1 MGDMPNIVKILHEEE
16 KLGELIPIIDIVE
29 QKKAEQAIKHSL
41 GFEKTVS
48 VVSSLFVLNYDTDD
62 AINTS
67 LSEIGSFTGASRVQ
81 LFLLRDNETIMDNTY
96 EWCNKEVSPQKDNL
110 QNISTEMLPWWIGK
124 LRNGE
129 VIHIEDVS
137 KMHSEASFE
146 KEMLRTQDVKSLLVF
161 PLKIGEKLNG
171 FIRLD
176 NVFVTGKWSY
186 EDFAILRVCSEIIGN
201 VLERRRMEGA
211 LRESEERYK
220 AIFEQSLDGLYIHDF
235 EGNFIDAN
243 PVALKMLGYT
253 KEEISS
259 LNFSSLL
266 NEGQIPMIQEAI
278 KELLMTETDKGI
290 TEYHLKRADGTYVW
304 VEIKVSVIYKDRK
317 PCAVQGIVR
326 DITER
331 KRMIEKSEKYQWE
344 IEQQNIKLKEIDHIK
359 SNFLNV
365 ISHELRTP
373 MVSIKGYVQML
384 SKGVLGEITEE
395 QKKSLEIVL
404 RNTNRL
410 DCLIQ
415 DVLDL
420 SQLESGTMEFVPEE
434 TNVQKLID
442 ELTEAMQS
450 SADLKNI
457 KINREL
463 EENLPSL
470 NIDSERIKQ
479 VIINLI
485 NNAIK
490 FSPDG
495 SIINIKAKMNVDDIL
510 FEVQDFGCGIPKDKQ
525 AKIFETFYQ
534 ADSSMNRL
542 FSGAGLG
549 LSISKNIIHTHKG
562 KIWVESN
569 LNEGSTFRFT
579 LPVESVKDTEG
590 RFKEVDV
597 FRLEK

>member
-1 MGDMPNIVKILHEEE
+1 MADKPDIVKILHEEE
-16 KLGELIPIIDIVE
+16 KLGEIIPIIDIAE
-29 QKKAEQAIKHSL
+29 QKKTEKAIKHSL

-48 VVSSLFVLNYDTDD
+48 VVSSLFALNYDTDD

-67 LSEIGSFTGASRVQ
+67 LSEIGSFTGASRVH
-81 LFLLRDNETIMDNTY
+81 LFLLRDNETIMDNTH
-96 EWCNKEVSPQKDNL
+96 EWYNKEVSPQKDKL
-110 QNISTEMLPWWIGK
+110 QNIFTEMLPWWMGK

-129 VIHIEDVS
+129 NIHIEDVS

-146 KEMLRTQDVKSLLVF
+146 KEMLETQDVKSLLVF

-186 EDFAILRVCSEIIGN
+186 EDFTILRVCSEIIGN
-201 VLERRRMEGA
+201 ALERRQVEGV
-211 LRESEERYK
+211 LRESEERYRI
-220 AIFEQSLDGLYIHDF
+220 IFERSLDGLYIHDF

-266 NEGQIPMIQEAI
+266 NEGEIPMVQEAI
-278 KELLMTETDKGI
+278 KELLRTGTDKGI
-290 TEYHLKRADGTYVW
+290 TEYYLKRADGTYIW
-304 VEIKVSVIYKDRK
+304 VEIKASVIYKDRK
-317 PCAVQGIVR
+317 PCGVQGIVR

-331 KRMIEKSEKYQWE
+331 KRMIEESEKYQWE
-344 IEQQNIKLKEIDHIK
+344 IEQQNIKLKELDHIK
-359 SNFLNV
+359 SDLFTV
-365 ISHELRTP
+365 TSHEIRAP
-373 MVSIKGYVQML
+373 MTSMKGYVQML
-384 SKGVLGEITEE
+384 SMGSIGEITGE
-395 QKKSLEIVL
+395 QKKNLEVVL
-404 RNTNRL
+404 RNINRL

-415 DVLDL
+415 DILDL
-420 SQLESGTMEFVPEE
+420 SQLKSGTMEFVPEE

-442 ELTEAMQS
+442 GVTEATQS

-457 KINREL
+457 EINREL

-495 SIINIKAKMNVDDIL
+495 SIISIKAKKNVDDIL

-534 ADSSMNRL
+534 VDSSMNRS
-542 FSGAGLG
+542 FDGAGLG
-549 LSISKNIIHTHKG
+549 LSISKNIIHAHKG
-562 KIWVESN
+562 KIWAES
-569 LNEGSTFRFT
+569 EGEGTTMFFT
-579 LPVESVKDTEG
+579 LPISSEKQEG
-590 RFKEVDV
+590 KEQQQN
-597 FRLEK
+597 

>member
-1 MGDMPNIVKILHEEE
+1 MADKPDIVKILHEEE
-16 KLGELIPIIDIVE
+16 KLGEIIPIIDIAE
-29 QKKAEQAIKHSL
+29 QKKTERAIKHSL

-62 AINTS
+62 AINMS
-67 LSEIGSFTGASRVQ
+67 LSEIGNFTGASRVH
-81 LFLLRDNETIMDNTY
+81 LFLLRDNETIMDNTH
-96 EWCNKEVSPQKDNL
+96 EWYNKEVSPQKDNL
-110 QNISTEMLPWWIGK
+110 QNIFTEMLPWWMGK

-129 VIHIEDVS
+129 NIHIEDVS

-146 KEMLRTQDVKSLLVF
+146 KGMLETQNVKSLLVF

-176 NVFVTGKWSY
+176 NVFATGKWSY
-186 EDFAILRVCSEIIGN
+186 EDFTILRVCSEIIGN
-201 VLERRRMEGA
+201 ALERRQVEGV
-211 LRESEERYK
+211 LRESEERYRI
-220 AIFEQSLDGLYIHDF
+220 IFERSLDGLYIHDF

-266 NEGQIPMIQEAI
+266 NEGEIPMVQEAI
-278 KELLMTETDKGI
+278 RELLRTGTDKGI

-304 VEIKVSVIYKDRK
+304 VEIKASVIYKDRK
-317 PCAVQGIVR
+317 PCGVQGIVR

-331 KRMIEKSEKYQWE
+331 KRMIEESEKYQWE
-344 IEQQNIKLKEIDHIK
+344 IEQQNIKLKELDHIK
-359 SNFLNV
+359 SDLFTV
-365 ISHELRTP
+365 TSHELRAP
-373 MVSIKGYVQML
+373 MTYMKGYVQML
-384 SKGVLGEITEE
+384 SMGSIGEITEE
-395 QKKSLEIVL
+395 QKKNLEVVL
-404 RNTNRL
+404 RNINRL

-415 DVLDL
+415 DILDL
-420 SQLESGTMEFVPEE
+420 SQLKSGTMEFVPEE

-442 ELTEAMQS
+442 GVTEAMQS

-490 FSPDG
+490 FSHDG
-495 SIINIKAKMNVDDIL
+495 SIISIKAKKNVDDIL

-534 ADSSMNRL
+534 VDSSMNRS
-542 FSGAGLG
+542 FDGAGLG
-549 LSISKNIIHTHKG
+549 LSISKNIIHAHKG
-562 KIWVESN
+562 KIWAES
-569 LNEGSTFRFT
+569 EGKGTTMFFT
-579 LPVESVKDTEG
+579 LPISSEKQEG
-590 RFKEVDV
+590 KEQQQN
-597 FRLEK
+597 

>member
-1 MGDMPNIVKILHEEE
+1 MRDIPNIVKFLREGE
-16 KLGELIPIIDIVE
+16 KLGELIPIIDIAE
-29 QKKAEQAIKHSL
+29 RKKAERAIKHNL

-48 VVSSLFVLNYDTDD
+48 VVSSLFALNYDTDD
-62 AINTS
+62 AMNMS
-67 LSEIGSFTGASRVQ
+67 LSEIGSFTGASRVH
-81 LFLLRDNETIMDNTY
+81 LFLLRDNETIMDNTH
-96 EWCNKEVSPQKDNL
+96 EWCNTEVKTQKDNL
-110 QNISTEMLPWWIGK
+110 QNISTEILPWWMGK

-129 VIHIEDVS
+129 NIHIEDVS

-146 KEMLRTQDVKSLLVF
+146 KEMLETQDVKSLLVF

-186 EDFAILRVCSEIIGN
+186 EDFVILRVCSEIIGSA
-201 VLERRRMEGA
+201 LERRQVEEV
-211 LRESEERYK
+211 LRESEERYR

-243 PVALKMLGYT
+243 PVALKMFGYT

-266 NEGQIPMIQEAI
+266 DEGQIPIVWDAI
-278 KELLMTETDKGI
+278 NELVMTETDKGT
-290 TEYHLKRADGTYVW
+290 TEYHLKRADETYVW
-304 VEIKVSVIYKDRK
+304 VEIKASVVYKDGK
-317 PCAVQGIVR
+317 PYGVQSIVR

-331 KRMIEKSEKYQWE
+331 KRMIEESEKYQWE
-344 IEQQNIKLKEIDHIK
+344 IEQQNIKLKELDRMK
-359 SNFLNV
+359 SDFLNV
-365 ISHELRTP
+365 VSHELRTP
-373 MVSIKGYVQML
+373 MTSIKGYVQML
-384 SKGVLGEITEE
+384 SMGSLGGITAE
-395 QKKSLEIVL
+395 QKESFEVVL
-404 RNTNRL
+404 RNINRL
-410 DCLIQ
+410 NCFIQ

-420 SQLESGTMEFVPEE
+420 SQLKSGTMGFVTEE
-434 TNVQKLID
+434 TNVKKLID
-442 ELTEAMQS
+442 EVKEAMQS
-450 SADLKNI
+450 SAGLKNI

-495 SIINIKAKMNVDDIL
+495 SIINIKAKKNVDDIL
-510 FEVQDFGCGIPKDKQ
+510 FEVQDFGCGISKDKQ
-525 AKIFETFYQ
+525 AKIFDTFYQ
-534 ADSSMNRL
+534 VDSSMKRS
-542 FSGAGLG
+542 FGGAGLG
-549 LSISKNIIHTHKG
+549 LSISKNIIHAHKG

-569 LNEGSTFRFT
+569 LNEGSIFRFT
-579 LPVESVKDTEG
+579 LPVESVKDIEG
-590 RFKEVDV
+590 RFREVDV
-597 FRLEK
+597 

>member
-1 MGDMPNIVKILHEEE
+1 MADKPDIVKILHEEE
-16 KLGELIPIIDIVE
+16 KLGEIIPIIDIAE
-29 QKKAEQAIKHSL
+29 QKKTERAIKHSL

-62 AINTS
+62 AINMS
-67 LSEIGSFTGASRVQ
+67 LSEIGNFTGASRVH
-81 LFLLRDNETIMDNTY
+81 LFLLRDNETIMDNTH
-96 EWCNKEVSPQKDNL
+96 EWYNKEVSPQKDNL
-110 QNISTEMLPWWIGK
+110 QNIFTEMLPWWMGK

-129 VIHIEDVS
+129 NIHIEDVS

-146 KEMLRTQDVKSLLVF
+146 KGMLETQNVKSLLVF

-176 NVFVTGKWSY
+176 NVFATGKWSY
-186 EDFAILRVCSEIIGN
+186 EDFTILRVCSEIIGN
-201 VLERRRMEGA
+201 ALERRQVEGV
-211 LRESEERYK
+211 LRESEERYRI
-220 AIFEQSLDGLYIHDF
+220 IFERSLDGLYIHDF

-266 NEGQIPMIQEAI
+266 NEGEIPMVQEAI
-278 KELLMTETDKGI
+278 RELLRTGTDKGI

-304 VEIKVSVIYKDRK
+304 VEIKASVIYKDRK
-317 PCAVQGIVR
+317 PCGVQGIVR

-331 KRMIEKSEKYQWE
+331 KRMIEESEKYQWE
-344 IEQQNIKLKEIDHIK
+344 IEQQNIKLKELDHIK
-359 SNFLNV
+359 SDLFTV
-365 ISHELRTP
+365 TSHELRAP
-373 MVSIKGYVQML
+373 MTYMKGYVQML
-384 SKGVLGEITEE
+384 SMGSIGEITEE
-395 QKKSLEIVL
+395 QKKNLEVVL
-404 RNTNRL
+404 RNINRL

-415 DVLDL
+415 DILDL
-420 SQLESGTMEFVPEE
+420 SQLKSGTMEFVPEE

-442 ELTEAMQS
+442 GVTEAMQS

-490 FSPDG
+490 FSHDG
-495 SIINIKAKMNVDDIL
+495 SIISIKAKKNVDDIL

-534 ADSSMNRL
+534 VDSSMNRS
-542 FSGAGLG
+542 FGGAGLG
-549 LSISKNIIHTHKG
+549 LSISKNIIHAHKG
-562 KIWVESN
+562 KIWAES
-569 LNEGSTFRFT
+569 EGNGTTMFFT
-579 LPVESVKDTEG
+579 LPISSEKQEG
-590 RFKEVDV
+590 KEQQQN
-597 FRLEK
+597 

>member
-1 MGDMPNIVKILHEEE
+1 MADKPDIVKILHEEE
-16 KLGELIPIIDIVE
+16 KLGEIIPIIDIAE
-29 QKKAEQAIKHSL
+29 QKKTERAIKHSL

-62 AINTS
+62 AINMS
-67 LSEIGSFTGASRVQ
+67 LSEIGNFTGASRVH
-81 LFLLRDNETIMDNTY
+81 LFLLRDNETIMDNTH
-96 EWCNKEVSPQKDNL
+96 EWYNKEVSPQKDNL
-110 QNISTEMLPWWIGK
+110 QNIFTEMLPWWMGK

-129 VIHIEDVS
+129 NIHIEDVS

-146 KEMLRTQDVKSLLVF
+146 KGMLETQNVKSLLVF

-176 NVFVTGKWSY
+176 NVFATGKWSY
-186 EDFAILRVCSEIIGN
+186 EDFTILRVCSEIIGN
-201 VLERRRMEGA
+201 ALERRQVEGV
-211 LRESEERYK
+211 LRESEERYRI
-220 AIFEQSLDGLYIHDF
+220 IFERSLDGLYIHDF

-266 NEGQIPMIQEAI
+266 NEGEIPMVQEAI
-278 KELLMTETDKGI
+278 RELLRTGTDKGI

-304 VEIKVSVIYKDRK
+304 VEIKASVIYKDRK
-317 PCAVQGIVR
+317 PCGVQGIVR

-331 KRMIEKSEKYQWE
+331 KRMIEESEKYQWE
-344 IEQQNIKLKEIDHIK
+344 IEQQNIKLKELDHIK
-359 SNFLNV
+359 SDLFTV
-365 ISHELRTP
+365 TSHELRAP
-373 MVSIKGYVQML
+373 MTYMKGYVQML
-384 SKGVLGEITEE
+384 SMGSIGEITEE
-395 QKKSLEIVL
+395 QKKNLEVVL
-404 RNTNRL
+404 RNINRL

-415 DVLDL
+415 DILDL
-420 SQLESGTMEFVPEE
+420 SQLKSGTMEFVPEE

-442 ELTEAMQS
+442 GVTEAMQS

-490 FSPDG
+490 FSHDG
-495 SIINIKAKMNVDDIL
+495 SIISIKAKKNVDDIL

-534 ADSSMNRL
+534 VDSSMNRS
-542 FSGAGLG
+542 FDGAGLG
-549 LSISKNIIHTHKG
+549 LSISKNIIHAHKG
-562 KIWVESN
+562 KIWAES
-569 LNEGSTFRFT
+569 EGNGTTMFFT
-579 LPVESVKDTEG
+579 LPISSEKQEG
-590 RFKEVDV
+590 KEQQQN
-597 FRLEK
+597 

>member
-1 MGDMPNIVKILHEEE
+1 MADKPDIVKILHEEE
-16 KLGELIPIIDIVE
+16 RLGEIIPIIDIAE
-29 QKKAEQAIKHSL
+29 QKKTEKAIKHSL

-48 VVSSLFVLNYDTDD
+48 VVSSLFALNYDTDD

-67 LSEIGSFTGASRVQ
+67 LSEIGSFTGASRVH
-81 LFLLRDNETIMDNTY
+81 LFLLRDNETIMDNTH
-96 EWCNKEVSPQKDNL
+96 EWYNKEVSPQKDNL
-110 QNISTEMLPWWIGK
+110 QNIFTEMLPWWMGK

-129 VIHIEDVS
+129 NIHIEDVS

-146 KEMLRTQDVKSLLVF
+146 KEMLETQDVKSLLVF

-186 EDFAILRVCSEIIGN
+186 EDFTILRVCSEIIGN
-201 VLERRRMEGA
+201 ALERRQVEGV
-211 LRESEERYK
+211 LRESEERYRI
-220 AIFEQSLDGLYIHDF
+220 IFERSLDGLYIHDF

-266 NEGQIPMIQEAI
+266 NEGEIPMVQEAI
-278 KELLMTETDKGI
+278 KELLRTGTDKGI
-290 TEYHLKRADGTYVW
+290 TEYHLKRADGTYIW
-304 VEIKVSVIYKDRK
+304 VEIKASVIYKDRK
-317 PCAVQGIVR
+317 PCGVQGIVR

-331 KRMIEKSEKYQWE
+331 RRMIEESEKYQWE
-344 IEQQNIKLKEIDHIK
+344 IEQQNIKLKELDHIK
-359 SNFLNV
+359 SDLFTV
-365 ISHELRTP
+365 TSHEIRAP
-373 MVSIKGYVQML
+373 MTSIKGYVQML
-384 SKGVLGEITEE
+384 SMGSIGEITGE
-395 QKKSLEIVL
+395 QKKNLEVVL
-404 RNTNRL
+404 RNINRL

-415 DVLDL
+415 DILDL
-420 SQLESGTMEFVPEE
+420 SQLKSGTMEFVPEE

-442 ELTEAMQS
+442 GVTEATQS

-457 KINREL
+457 EINREL

-495 SIINIKAKMNVDDIL
+495 SIISIKAKKNVDDIL
-510 FEVQDFGCGIPKDKQ
+510 FEVQDFGCGIPKDEQ

-534 ADSSMNRL
+534 VDSSMNRS
-542 FSGAGLG
+542 FDGAGLG
-549 LSISKNIIHTHKG
+549 LSISKNIIHAHKG
-562 KIWVESN
+562 KIWAES
-569 LNEGSTFRFT
+569 EGEGTTMFFT
-579 LPVESVKDTEG
+579 LPISSEKQEG
-590 RFKEVDV
+590 KEQQQN
-597 FRLEK
+597 